1 MPAKGLAHQQAFLR
15 IATSG
20 LLSTLFCTGSLQR
33 YRRHRGKPSSGVLQG
48 RVQIWYPKSI
58 LPFLLG
64 NRGECAQLN
73 KRAARLPCSSSHQRD
88 GSGGWQMGRQECS
101 FRRWQ
106 TANPL
111 SLCITLFP
119 PSAWECEASAAIL
132 GPRGWKSPSQ
142 NGKAKARGSWA
153 LDDSTNPLHRPWTIY
168 CQTLL

>member
-73 KRAARLPCSSSHQRD
+73 KCAARLPCSSSHQRD
-88 GSGGWQMGRQECS
+88 GSGGWQMGLQECS

-111 SLCITLFP
+111 SLCITVSSFCLGMWGFSSHP
-119 PSAWECEASAAIL
+119 GTNRMEITFSEWKSKGQREL
-132 GPRGWKSPSQ
+132 GPRWLHESSTP
-142 NGKAKARGSWA
+142 A
-153 LDDSTNPLHRPWTIY
+153 LTIY